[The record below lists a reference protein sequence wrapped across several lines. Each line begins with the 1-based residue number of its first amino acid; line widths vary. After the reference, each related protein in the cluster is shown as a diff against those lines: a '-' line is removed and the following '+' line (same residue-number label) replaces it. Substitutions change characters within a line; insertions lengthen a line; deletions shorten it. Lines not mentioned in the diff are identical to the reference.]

1 MTRYGQLL
9 LLAECL
15 QVGLYL
21 SMIEHQDLIL
31 FLQSVKLRFCSQIKL
46 ERTVKKAVE
55 NRDELTSHK
64 ATRK

>member
-1 MTRYGQLL
+1 MT
-9 LLAECL
+9 
-15 QVGLYL
+15 
-21 SMIEHQDLIL
+21 EHQDLIL